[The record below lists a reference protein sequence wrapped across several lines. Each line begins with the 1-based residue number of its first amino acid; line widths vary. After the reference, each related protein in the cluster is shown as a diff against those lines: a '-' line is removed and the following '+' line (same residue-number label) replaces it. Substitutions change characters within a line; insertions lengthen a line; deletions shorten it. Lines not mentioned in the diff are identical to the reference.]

1 MSTTRPQLPQEFVA
15 AHKRRRMIDA
25 MSELCSEQGYEA
37 TKIADVVRRAHVA
50 RKTLYDNF
58 AGKEELFLAAFDT
71 TLADAE
77 AEIAVACESIP
88 AAEWEA
94 RTEAGLRALLEY
106 VAANPAAARLALVE
120 APAASPASAARY
132 EAALDGFIARLRN
145 AAPPGSGRP
154 ATLEEALAGGTIWI
168 IQRQVRRGRAADA
181 ADLLPE
187 LADFV
192 VSPYRNVGK
201 R

>member
-1 MSTTRPQLPQEFVA
+1 MSATRPQLPQEFVA

-37 TKIADVVRRAHVA
+37 TRIADVVRRAHVA

-71 TLADAE
+71 TLAEAE
-77 AEIAVACESIP
+77 AEVAAACESIP
-88 AAEWEA
+88 TAEWEA
-94 RTEAGLRALLEY
+94 RTEAGLRALLAY
-106 VAANPAAARLALVE
+106 VAVNPAAARLALVE

-132 EAALDGFIARLRN
+132 EAALDGFIARLRG
-145 AAPPGSGRP
+145 AAPPGSGRS
-154 ATLEEALAGGTIWI
+154 ATLEEALVGGAVWI
-168 IQRQVRRGRAADA
+168 VQRQVRRGRAVDA
-181 ADLLPE
+181 ADLLPG